1 MRTELSC
8 GADCGIYETVM
19 NRNKSWMI
27 ILITQDMRMEF
38 QLWQGIDLKEVG
50 KEKNYIL
57 ISKHSIF
64 GDRIYSFP
72 HYSYLIK
79 KVHLGFRFTFLKR

>member
-1 MRTELSC
+1 
-8 GADCGIYETVM
+8 
-19 NRNKSWMI
+19 
-27 ILITQDMRMEF
+27 MEF
-38 QLWQGIDLKEVG
+38 QLWQGIDIKEVERG
-50 KEKNYIL
+50 KNYIL

-79 KVHLGFRFTFLKR
+79 KVHLGFWFTFLKR

>member
-1 MRTELSC
+1 
-8 GADCGIYETVM
+8 
-19 NRNKSWMI
+19 
-27 ILITQDMRMEF
+27 MEF
-38 QLWQGIDLKEVG
+38 QLWQGIDIKEVEKG
-50 KEKNYIL
+50 KNYIL

-79 KVHLGFRFTFLKR
+79 KVHLGFWFTFLKR